1 MFLLGMTNSIGG
13 FEQVM
18 PDAQLS
24 DGLFQLIVVKPSDP
38 VSMMKLM
45 ALALNG
51 KHVDDPNIIY
61 TKTRSLKAEL
71 IGKSEGQDLPVN
83 LDGEIG
89 GYCPVEFNNLQ
100 QHIEFYVG
108 G

>member
-1 MFLLGMTNSIGG
+1 M
-13 FEQVM
+13 
-18 PDAQLS
+18 
-24 DGLFQLIVVKPSDP
+24 IVVKPADP
-38 VSMMKLM
+38 VNVMKLM

-61 TKTRSLKAEL
+61 TKTKSLKAEL
-71 IGKSEGQDLPVN
+71 IGKSKDEDLPVN

-89 GYCPVEFNNLQ
+89 GYCPVSFDNLQ